1 MPQYLEELKTR
12 PGKKPGSTMSA
23 WSIRSYFSSAAKKT
37 TAAQYVWG
45 GAIPYLCG
53 GVASPEKVELTT
65 KSYTKDEMKKLIEA
79 YAKDK
84 GKKVTL
90 GDDPS
95 KWISIVSHDMAYSN
109 GIGYVVEMNVGG
121 LKMNGNTFRSEVLK
135 NGLKSHC
142 FTFTYT
148 A

>member
-1 MPQYLEELKTR
+1 
-12 PGKKPGSTMSA
+12 
-23 WSIRSYFSSAAKKT
+23 
-37 TAAQYVWG
+37 
-45 GAIPYLCG
+45 
-53 GVASPEKVELTT
+53 
-65 KSYTKDEMKKLIEA
+65 
-79 YAKDK
+79 
-84 GKKVTL
+84 
-90 GDDPS
+90 
-95 KWISIVSHDMAYSN
+95 MAYSN

>member
-1 MPQYLEELKTR
+1 
-12 PGKKPGSTMSA
+12 MS
-23 WSIRSYFSSAAKKT
+23 
-37 TAAQYVWG
+37 
-45 GAIPYLCG
+45 
-53 GVASPEKVELTT
+53 SPEKVELTT